1 MNACVIKL
9 DNRCLYLELPASL
22 VRELLADIVTRYERL
37 FTFMEPIYPQ
47 GKPELLFKA
56 LADGYGLPA
65 CTESVGVDV
74 LDLRAHDVE
83 ANAVVDVQWKE
94 PHVGRIL
101 AQTFASTIN
110 CS

>member
-9 DNRCLYLELPASL
+9 DSRRLYVELPACL
-22 VRELLADIVTRYERL
+22 VHELLADIVTRYERL
-37 FTFMEPIYPQ
+37 FTFMEPVYPQ
-47 GKPELLFKA
+47 GKPELLFEV

-74 LDLRAHDVE
+74 VDLRVHDVE
-83 ANAVVDVQWKE
+83 ANAEADMRWKE
-94 PHVGRIL
+94 LHVGRIL
-101 AQTFASTIN
+101 AQKFASTIN